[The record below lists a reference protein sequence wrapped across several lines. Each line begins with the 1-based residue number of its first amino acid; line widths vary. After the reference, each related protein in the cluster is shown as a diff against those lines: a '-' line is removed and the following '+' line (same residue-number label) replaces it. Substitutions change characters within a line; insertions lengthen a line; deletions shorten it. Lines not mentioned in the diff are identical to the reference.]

1 MSAALM
7 MPDLM
12 CLHHV
17 LLLVYRMYL
26 KAQLEAERE
35 KANRLAQDER
45 DKLLVFRLASGN
57 NAPPPTIVVAT
68 ALAKDDKPSVQLSK
82 PNVKV
87 KKRVKGNGDV
97 KESRKKKKDVDDK
110 STTTEASED
119 MKKKTD
125 GPSALGGLVAYG
137 SDEDSD
143 AEKGSD
149 EKRED

>member
-1 MSAALM
+1 
-7 MPDLM
+7 
-12 CLHHV
+12 
-17 LLLVYRMYL
+17 MYL

-45 DKLLVFRLASGN
+45 DKLLVFRLGN

-97 KESRKKKKDVDDK
+97 KESRKKKKDEDDK

-119 MKKKTD
+119 VKKKTD